1 MFAQIETGTIIAIA
15 IIALILIIILWFVGT
30 MNRLR
35 SLALKVQEAESGID
49 VALTKRFAI
58 LMKLLETIKEETKQ
72 ENKALKKTIQWQNG
86 IPMNASIRDKEEFLS
101 QMDAVAK
108 GIDDIIEQHPT
119 LIADVLFKD
128 LQVGVANTEEQLQA
142 ARRLYNA
149 TVGAINTII
158 ATFPDSIVANAIRM
172 EKKADFEVEAK
183 KRQDG
188 GFKF

>member
-72 ENKALKKTIQWQNG
+72 ENEALKKTIQWQNG

>member
-149 TVGAINTII
+149 TVVAINTII